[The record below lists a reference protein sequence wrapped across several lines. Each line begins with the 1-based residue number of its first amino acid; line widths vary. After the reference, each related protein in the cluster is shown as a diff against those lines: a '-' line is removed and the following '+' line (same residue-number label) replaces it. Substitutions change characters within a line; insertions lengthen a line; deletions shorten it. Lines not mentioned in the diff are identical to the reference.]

1 MERLNLEEFDYMGL
15 FTLKDVSGIEDLV
28 ESTEQGLYLSR
39 NYDYYKQ
46 MTYSEHSKKREE
58 LKKRLTNMVD
68 KKNFVILENM
78 LNSSAKVFYNEF
90 QRKITSPNEE
100 NYMENAQRCME
111 EDAQN
116 IINFFNGNSNFVSK
130 NQLPTG
136 ELKTTDRAIEMDN
149 KALLYIYA
157 KALKSSKKKYILIP
171 GLGSVH
177 IGSFLKALHGYD
189 YTNVL
194 LSLYVV
200 DNVKG
205 TEYKDRNLSEITS
218 NSLYLQSDDPILILD
233 DNMGTGATMKL
244 LTDKLLSVGKEA
256 SYGTIQYNWHNYRR
270 VEIGEK
276 NIERFNPR
284 EVDLLTPFD
293 YPGHKLIK
301 QAVLHLNKSGSD
313 YIEYVRSVGY
323 RRSDINDFQVMI
335 ENAERNAT
343 LCNIDLYGNGQY
355 DITPK
360 KSSIFLNKILK
371 REIEKISQMRNN
383 INNRKKDN
391 DFDER

>member
-1 MERLNLEEFDYMGL
+1 MEKLNLEEFDFMGL

-28 ESTEQGLYLSR
+28 ESTKQGLYLSR
-39 NYDYYKQ
+39 NYDYYRQ
-46 MTYSEHSKKREE
+46 MTYSEHSGRREE
-58 LKKRLTNMVD
+58 LKKRLTNMID

-90 QRKITSPNEE
+90 QRKITSPDEE
-100 NYMENAQRCME
+100 NYMEEAQRCME

-116 IINFFNGNSNFVSK
+116 IINFFNGNPNFVSK

-136 ELKTTDRAIEMDN
+136 ELKATDRAIEMDN

-157 KALKSSKKKYILIP
+157 KALKFSKKKCVLTP

-177 IGSFLKALHGYD
+177 IGPFLKTLHGYD

-200 DNVKG
+200 DNVKS
-205 TEYKDRNLSEITS
+205 TEYKNRTLSEITS

-233 DNMGTGATMKL
+233 DNMGTGATTKL
-244 LTDKLLSVGKEA
+244 LMDKLFSEGKG
-256 SYGTIQYNWHNYRR
+256 SLYGAIQYNWHNYRR

-301 QAVLHLNKSGSD
+301 QAVLHLKKSGND
-313 YIEYVRSVGY
+313 YIEYVRLIGY
-323 RRSDINDFQVMI
+323 RRNDINDFQVMI
-335 ENAERNAT
+335 ENAEKNAT

-355 DITPK
+355 DITPR
-360 KSSIFLNKILK
+360 KSSIFLSGILK
-371 REIEKISQMRNN
+371 REIEKISYMRNN
-383 INNRKKDN
+383 RNNRKKNN